1 MLPLDDMKYVH
12 LRSRRRAART
22 DGPGAFTSNSKVTVI
37 DPSDKGRT
45 ASAYDH
51 VGDAYSRYADGDG
64 ANELSASD
72 NRFAHADT
80 IVWDAL
86 RRAMDALRE
95 AGVAEAR
102 ILDAGCGPGIWSKR
116 IADYARRT
124 GLHVSIIG
132 FDISTTQLEKAR
144 QHAAC
149 AAADKGTGTD
159 IRFMELDLSEP
170 LPWPDG
176 HFLIVFCNYAVLNH
190 IPKRALPTAIA
201 ELCRVSTERVIATV
215 RALGSSASACIIGTE
230 QVQEY
235 RHDPER
241 GQLALVL
248 KDGTQHRLSF
258 NVYSA
263 EALSALFAPHAEIV
277 DVRAIDL
284 FLSRFAPDEKW
295 TASLVNELPARPAML
310 EKLKELEDVLCR
322 SPGWIDH
329 GTHVLVIVEPKRAHE
344 ARWPKTPDSGKPR
357 PVASSFSE
365 YLANQSR

>member
-1 MLPLDDMKYVH
+1 
-12 LRSRRRAART
+12 
-22 DGPGAFTSNSKVTVI
+22 
-37 DPSDKGRT
+37 
-45 ASAYDH
+45 
-51 VGDAYSRYADGDG
+51 
-64 ANELSASD
+64 
-72 NRFAHADT
+72 
-80 IVWDAL
+80 
-86 RRAMDALRE
+86 
-95 AGVAEAR
+95 
-102 ILDAGCGPGIWSKR
+102 
-116 IADYARRT
+116 
-124 GLHVSIIG
+124 
-132 FDISTTQLEKAR
+132 
-144 QHAAC
+144 
-149 AAADKGTGTD
+149 
-159 IRFMELDLSEP
+159 
-170 LPWPDG
+170 
-176 HFLIVFCNYAVLNH
+176 
-190 IPKRALPTAIA
+190 LPTAIA

-329 GTHVLVIVEPKRAHE
+329 GTHVLVIVEPKRPHE

>member
-12 LRSRRRAART
+12 LRSKRRVART
-22 DGPGAFTSNSKVTVI
+22 DSPGAFTSNSRVTVL
-37 DPSDKGRT
+37 DPSDTGRT

-51 VGDAYSRYADGDG
+51 VGDAYSRYADGD
-64 ANELSASD
+64 AIDDPSQSD

-80 IVWDAL
+80 IVWDTL
-86 RRAMDALRE
+86 RRSMEALRE
-95 AGVAEAR
+95 AGVSEAR

-124 GLHVSIIG
+124 GLRVSVIG
-132 FDISTTQLEKAR
+132 FDISKTQLEKAR

-149 AAADKGTGTD
+149 VAARNGSGADL
-159 IRFMELDLSEP
+159 RFMELDLSEP

-176 HFLIVFCNYAVLNH
+176 YFHIVLCNYAVLNH
-190 IPKRALPTAIA
+190 LAKRVLPMAVS

-263 EALSALFAPHAEIV
+263 EALSSLFAPHAEIV
-277 DVRAIDL
+277 DLRAIDL

-295 TASLVNELPARPAML
+295 TASLVSDLPGRPAML
-310 EKLKELEDVLCR
+310 EKLKELEDALCR

-329 GTHVLVIVEPKRAHE
+329 GTHVLLIVQPKRAHE
-344 ARWPKTPDSGKPR
+344 TRWTKTPEATSRG
-357 PVASSFSE
+357 PVASSFAE
-365 YLANQSR
+365 YLANRSS